1 MYRTRQFDWSALKKE
16 WCCRHENR
24 GCGDR
29 SEAYD
34 CEAGFSKWRS
44 GWSEG
49 KKVWC
54 CQHENKACEERPS
67 SKPYDCE
74 AGFDNWKS
82 GWSEG
87 KKVWCCRYESKG
99 CDEHPRPQA
108 NATFD
113 CADGIGN
120 TKEWAADKKGYCCSY
135 AGIACGD
142 EPPGDAGPP
151 GGDEPTRSHSGDRS
165 DPFDC
170 YSGYVYTNWKKTWS
184 SRKKRWCCKHDRAFC
199 SPSEQE
205 DRPPPHDHPRRRP
218 TSTTGPES
226 SASDHQPSE
235 SEHRSSHIVDAS
247 LYDCSAGAHW
257 WRHEWSVGKKV
268 WCCLKEG
275 KACQRIVADDRP
287 PGREHHAERK
297 YHCDSAADNWQMDWS
312 VGKKEWCCRRGEGG
326 CSPSV
331 HGLFEAAPPG
341 GRPARA
347 PARAAALPETPPGS
361 AVPLCVL
368 AAVLVAA
375 AVLVIG
381 WGRRR
386 RWALQEHRHVPLES

>member
-1 MYRTRQFDWSALKKE
+1 LYRTRQFDWSALKKE

-99 CDEHPRPQA
+99 CDEHPQA

-226 SASDHQPSE
+226 SAFDHQPSE
-235 SEHRSSHIVDAS
+235 SEHRSSHTVDAS

-268 WCCLKEG
+268 WCCLNEG

-312 VGKKEWCCRRGEGG
+312 VGKKEWC
-326 CSPSV
+326 
-331 HGLFEAAPPG
+331 
-341 GRPARA
+341 
-347 PARAAALPETPPGS
+347 
-361 AVPLCVL
+361 
-368 AAVLVAA
+368 
-375 AVLVIG
+375 
-381 WGRRR
+381 RRR